1 MEELNFIIGFTFSAL
16 VVLLVMLALFL
27 IWSNKLEK
35 QLKDLK
41 DNQFDAK
48 QVMEMYQQKFNRPI
62 VFENRADVI
71 ELKREFSVPWD
82 IYKQL
87 DEKEFDDYITKQ
99 LCNEFADAITPFIEY
114 RADNDY
120 RYNRRVVHSR
130 IRVVARKQ

>member
-1 MEELNFIIGFTFSAL
+1 MEELNFVLGFTFSTLIVLFVILAL
-16 VVLLVMLALFL
+16 LLV
-27 IWSNKLEK
+27 WSNKLEK

-41 DNQFDAK
+41 DNQFDAE

-71 ELKREFSVPWD
+71 ELHREFSVPWD

-99 LCNEFADAITPFIEY
+99 LCKEFVDAIKPFIEY

-120 RYNRRVVHSR
+120 RTNRRVVHSR
-130 IRVVARKQ
+130 IRVVAHK